1 MREKLPRA
9 EREARRDEPS
19 RITRTRVTR
28 RALTPADRQ
37 GPERRDDNPW
47 SNPDSLDS
55 EIIPRGAFG
64 SVSRQPVSRQPVL
77 QPPVLRQPV
86 SRQPVP
92 SAVVA
97 PPAPCASAPRALIVD
112 DDPEVRR
119 AIARLLRPELDVHL
133 AGSVAQAE
141 AVLAALDRLDLA
153 FVDWELPD
161 GTGEQILERLA
172 AWPDAIRVLIS
183 ARLSSNGA
191 SLGGVPSSQ
200 ALSSCN
206 PLKNRALANL
216 VLGKPVG
223 RGVVDA
229 LKLAALA
236 LP

>member
-47 SNPDSLDS
+47 RNPDSLDS
-55 EIIPRGAFG
+55 EIIRRGAFG
-64 SVSRQPVSRQPVL
+64 SVSSQPVSSPH
-77 QPPVLRQPV
+77 
-86 SRQPVP
+86 VP

-141 AVLAALDRLDLA
+141 AVLGALDRLDLA

-191 SLGGVPSSQ
+191 GLGGVPSSQ